1 MLKSYKIG
9 IEIAAINS
17 VGPVLKLISKDML
30 GLGKQAKY
38 VSSQIKGVRIAAI
51 GAAAALGGMAILKA
65 SSDLATYGNRL
76 ANVQSRLRQMGV
88 SARNV
93 GALTNAAF
101 TQSMRTP
108 NVDWSDAL
116 AALTKGR
123 TVLGSSAEAVRAA
136 PLIVRAEGVLS
147 NWGMGGPTALGELLK
162 AIELRGGTY
171 GPDGK
176 TFSVGALGRNLNY
189 ALEAQN
195 IAGKL
200 LTPNQIMRATKL
212 AGAASQM
219 MGGFA
224 WWSSMAE
231 AVQQMGPSGGRGFG
245 MVMKALSGGPISRMY
260 AYNMK
265 RYGLV
270 APGGFVHIPHTFQ
283 TAIKPGALKGSKIL
297 YSQGLFAWTQKV
309 LVPTLEAHGVHG
321 KKNLL
326 AAVYQTISS
335 QTGSRLVA
343 NMITNALSYIRTQKQ
358 MRQAG
363 SVSVYGVQMAT
374 SMTGPLHAFEGAWTS
389 MLEALG
395 TPLVKPAIAILNA
408 MTRAVTGV
416 TKWSK
421 VHPAMVRDIVG
432 GIAGLGVALV
442 GLGTGAVLV
451 GLATAGAIPATI
463 AGAVAAIAAGTGAI
477 IANFN
482 GIKTV
487 FHDLGND
494 FRQFNHWLLGLE
506 RTINGFLEHPIRSIG
521 SGLASAGHAL
531 ATDIATHPHGML
543 PAWDPAGRQPA
554 VPYGSGVGAL
564 VHGVHITNPHD
575 IAKAVH
581 HGLGRSMNR
590 NQSGTTGYNGRVSAA
605 GSPAYADGL

>member
-17 VGPVLKLISKDML
+17 VGPVLKLISKDMI

-88 SARNV
+88 SAGNV

-108 NVDWSDAL
+108 NIDWSDAL

-219 MGGFA
+219 MSGFA

-231 AVQQMGPSGGRGFG
+231 AVQQMGPTGGRGFG

-297 YSQGLFAWTQKV
+297 YGQGLFAWTQKV

-321 KKNLL
+321 KTNLL

-335 QTGSRLVA
+335 QTGSRLIA
-343 NMITNALSYIRTQKQ
+343 NMITNSLSYIRTQKQ

-389 MLEALG
+389 LLEALG

-408 MTRAVTGV
+408 MTSAVTGV

-432 GIAGLGVALV
+432 GIAGLGVA
-442 GLGTGAVLV
+442 
-451 GLATAGAIPATI
+451 
-463 AGAVAAIAAGTGAI
+463 
-477 IANFN
+477 
-482 GIKTV
+482 
-487 FHDLGND
+487 
-494 FRQFNHWLLGLE
+494 
-506 RTINGFLEHPIRSIG
+506 
-521 SGLASAGHAL
+521 
-531 ATDIATHPHGML
+531 
-543 PAWDPAGRQPA
+543 
-554 VPYGSGVGAL
+554 
-564 VHGVHITNPHD
+564 
-575 IAKAVH
+575 
-581 HGLGRSMNR
+581 
-590 NQSGTTGYNGRVSAA
+590 
-605 GSPAYADGL
+605 